1 VRGAARHDAGLG
13 IIEAG
18 GRIVMQQGVLQRSAD
33 MAEAIGNS
41 THGLPAC
48 EGNAVELIQ

>member
-1 VRGAARHDAGLG
+1 VRAAARHDVGLG
-13 IIEAG
+13 IIENG

-33 MAEAIGNS
+33 MAGAIGNS
-41 THGLPAC
+41 TYGLPTC